1 MSAFVGTKEHLEVI
15 QLQEMIKSLFP
26 EPAYFCERKPDKIEP
41 FKLEPFKPGFP
52 QDFAPEGQI
61 FNQQRELRWK
71 KTRKGFSVLL
81 LSLDE
86 PQTHTLNK
94 LKNNWKTE
102 DLNWKTEDR
111 NAHIYRQSETRFPK
125 GVHALSAEIDQNNF
139 PLGQRYFQDADTATI
154 HFIALTL
161 IKPL

>member
-1 MSAFVGTKEHLEVI
+1 MSAFVGTKEHLELT
-15 QLQEMIKSLFP
+15 QLQELIKSLFP
-26 EPAYFCERKPDKIEP
+26 ESAYFCERKPDKIEP
-41 FKLEPFKPGFP
+41 IKPGFP

-71 KTRKGFSVLL
+71 KTKTGFNVLL

-86 PQTHTLNK
+86 PQSQTLNK

-102 DLNWKTEDR
+102 DQNV
-111 NAHIYRQSETRFPK
+111 HIYGQNETRFPR
-125 GVHALSAEIDQNNF
+125 GVHSLSAEIDNNNF
-139 PLGQRYFQDADTATI
+139 ALGQRYFKDADTSTI

-161 IKPL
+161 R

>member
-1 MSAFVGTKEHLEVI
+1 MSAFVGTKEHLELT
-15 QLQEMIKSLFP
+15 QLQELIKSLFP

-41 FKLEPFKPGFP
+41 FKLGFL

-71 KTRKGFSVLL
+71 KTKKGFNVLL

-86 PQTHTLNK
+86 PQTQTLKK
-94 LKNNWKTE
+94 LENNWKTE
-102 DLNWKTEDR
+102 DQNV
-111 NAHIYRQSETRFPK
+111 HIYGLNETRFPR
-125 GVHALSAEIDQNNF
+125 GVHALSAEIDNNNF
-139 PLGQRYFQDADTATI
+139 PLGQRYFQDADTSTI

-161 IKPL
+161 R

>member
-1 MSAFVGTKEHLEVI
+1 MAFVGTKDQLTPEQLEA
-15 QLQEMIKSLFP
+15 LIKNLFP

-41 FKLEPFKPGFP
+41 FKLGFP

-102 DLNWKTEDR
+102 DR
-111 NAHIYRQSETRFPK
+111 NAHIYRQNETRFPK
-125 GVHALSAEIDQNNF
+125 GVDALSAEIDQNNF
-139 PLGQRYFQDADTATI
+139 PLGQRYFQDAETATI